1 MTDQIGRVLGGRY
14 RLIAPIGTGSSAQ
27 VFLADDVR
35 LQRRV
40 AVKVLHPALA
50 DDQTFLRRFRAE
62 AQASAKLTHPNIV
75 KLWDSGNDDGPYLVT
90 ELVGGGSL
98 RGMLD
103 LGHRLSVAQA
113 VGVALEAAKG
123 LDFAHRQGF
132 VHRDIK
138 PANLLFS
145 DDGRLRIADFG
156 VARALAE
163 AAWTEPSGAVLGTA
177 RYASPEQAQGQPVTG
192 KGDIYSLSLVL
203 IEAVTGQ
210 VPFAADT
217 TIGTLMAR
225 VDARMHLGDELGPL
239 AEVLEWAGDPDP
251 GERPA
256 ADELG
261 SALIRVSGEL
271 DAPDPLPLAGAFPSD
286 GLAPFVDPDPTHL
299 PGEGGAVV
307 VVPDD
312 ASSPP
317 AAPAPARGASLSA
330 LAARARSALDAR
342 RGANGVHAN
351 GADQVEADGADQV
364 EADEVA
370 GDVVEEDAV
379 EAAGSAVVDREGAV
393 RPVASAPGIEAD
405 ASTTAGAAADPSGT
419 GASAD
424 PSGTDAV
431 ADPSGAAADASDG
444 RDGGPA
450 VAAGVA
456 GPLDTAAPAEVDPH
470 ADRAVPPA
478 AGGSRLVSEADARP
492 GRAERTGEVA
502 LAEAPLPSGR
512 RRLPRL
518 VLVAGGVVAVIALVA
533 GALTVRELL
542 RPKHEVP
549 RLDGVDVSEVS
560 ALVDGNGWTIE
571 RVQTRQDGT
580 TEGEI
585 VDQDPAAGAALRE
598 GHTLTVTV
606 SRGPELVAVPDNLT
620 GLTQGEAEAALDA
633 VGLRPGEISEKWGE
647 LVPAGIV
654 LGESMVY
661 DEVPAGSQVPLVL
674 SKGPKPRPIPEG
686 LAGAGLTFDEVA
698 ARLDDVQLRA
708 VRGEDYSD
716 TVAEGLVIGTS
727 PAGGTLVPRD
737 SEVVVIVSLG
747 PEPVIIPDVAGDT
760 VAEAQAALEAAGL
773 VVDGVEGPPNGILT
787 GTDPAAGVQVDSGSS
802 IVLVTQRR
810 GGAGTV

>member
-103 LGHRLSVAQA
+103 MGHRLSVAQA

-317 AAPAPARGASLSA
+317 APARGAALAA

-342 RGANGVHAN
+342 RGANGVDAN
-351 GADQVEADGADQV
+351 GADRVDANEADEADQV

-370 GDVVEEDAV
+370 GDAVEEDAV
-379 EAAGSAVVDREGAV
+379 EASGSALVDGEGAGQ
-393 RPVASAPGIEAD
+393 PDDAGASGIEAD
-405 ASTTAGAAADPSGT
+405 ASTTAGAAVSAAS
-419 GASAD
+419 SAD
-424 PSGTDAV
+424 ADA
-431 ADPSGAAADASDG
+431 PGAAADPSRADAVDASGG

-450 VAAGVA
+450 VGAGVA
-456 GPLDTAAPAEVDPH
+456 GRLDTAAPAEVDPRV
-470 ADRAVPPA
+470 DRAVPLA

-502 LAEAPLPSGR
+502 LAEEPLPPGR

-549 RLDGVDVSEVS
+549 RLDGLDVSEVS

-606 SRGPELVAVPDNLT
+606 SRGPELVAVPENLT

-633 VGLRPGEISEKWGE
+633 VGLHPGEISEKWGE

-674 SKGPKPRPIPEG
+674 SKGPKPRPIPED

-698 ARLDDVQLRA
+698 GRLDDVQLRA

-716 TVAEGLVIGTS
+716 SVAEGLVIGTS

-773 VVDGVEGPPNGILT
+773 VVDGVEGPPNGIVT